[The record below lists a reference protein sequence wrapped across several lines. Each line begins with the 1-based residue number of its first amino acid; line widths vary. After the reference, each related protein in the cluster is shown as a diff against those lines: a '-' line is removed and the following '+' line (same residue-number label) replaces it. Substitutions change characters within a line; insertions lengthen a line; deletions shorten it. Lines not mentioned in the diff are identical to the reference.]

1 MESNNQNKINQI
13 PFKFDSRFVF
23 SDTLTRILRLV
34 GEDKRVENLVMS
46 TKLPYVF
53 TNDPV
58 PLIFNFSLSE
68 GLMKDSYSKVTWLIS
83 NRDIPSPILL
93 NFILTENTIE
103 KTVLVIFEIEI
114 VNRELIPE
122 EYHKKIKAL
131 FPDICIEMIKNIGY
145 QLEEDKKDIYHY
157 ESKIFNYPR
166 EKIWNIITNFH
177 FLLEKGGI
185 IKNCSLKTPITKE
198 GIELSFTVPNKNK
211 FCRLKI
217 NKYKKDEKNSKWV
230 LGNMPLCGPFA
241 HSENYWT
248 LIKLGDNE
256 TLVSNTSKYIE
267 HLNSD
272 INKKLSEEKKS
283 TFNTI
288 ENFLKNNQFII
299 NKDINK
305 INNKE
310 DDKKMK

>member
-34 GEDKRVENLVMS
+34 GEDKGVENLVMS

-53 TNDPV
+53 TNEPI

-68 GLMKDSYSKVTWLIS
+68 GLMKDSYSKITWQIS

-93 NFILTENTIE
+93 NFDLTENTIE

-122 EYHKKIKAL
+122 EYHTKIKTL
-131 FPDICIEMIKNIGY
+131 FPDICVEMIKNLEY

-166 EKIWNIITNFH
+166 EKIWNVITNFH
-177 FLLEKGGI
+177 CLSEKEGI
-185 IKNCSLKTPITKE
+185 IKNCSIKTPITKE
-198 GIELSFTVPNKNK
+198 GIEISFIVPNKNK

-217 NKYKKDEKNSKWV
+217 NKYKKDEKNNKWV

-267 HLNSD
+267 HLDSD
-272 INKKLSEEKKS
+272 INKKLSEEKKC
-283 TFNTI
+283 TFMTI
-288 ENFLKNNQFII
+288 ENFIKNNQFVN

-305 INNKE
+305 
-310 DDKKMK
+310 